1 MIVFF
6 KMGQPRP
13 LFVSFRSFQSQS
25 LQKNTVDVS
34 RIQTRIVGVE
44 GKHADHLTTT
54 TAPVSHD
61 CSLPNMDASVWPIVT
76 FAQDFVRKEFVGEGS
91 IFYFNFD
98 EHGGD
103 PYRLAD

>member
-1 MIVFF
+1 M
-6 KMGQPRP
+6 
-13 LFVSFRSFQSQS
+13 
-25 LQKNTVDVS
+25 
-34 RIQTRIVGVE
+34 GVE
-44 GKHADHLTTT
+44 GKNADDWTTT